1 MFQEHSPTDDR
12 RDLAMPRFVPLL
24 MRADMLAHQFGK
36 LQGSRQQQLNCSI
49 LLVHA
54 LDRKSDKP
62 EPAPT
67 SKSGLLAVVKISF
80 LASRKPSCQ

>member
-1 MFQEHSPTDDR
+1 MDDK
-12 RDLAMPRFVPLL
+12 RDVAKPVFVLL
-24 MRADMLAHQFGK
+24 VVRADTLARQFDR
-36 LQGSRQQQLNCSI
+36 LQGSRQQQSDCSM
-49 LLVHA
+49 LSLHA

-80 LASRKPSCQ
+80 LASREPSCQ

>member
-12 RDLAMPRFVPLL
+12 RDLAKPRFVPLL
-24 MRADMLAHQFGK
+24 MRADKLARQFDRSPD
-36 LQGSRQQQLNCSI
+36 SRQQQSDCF
-49 LLVHA
+49 LLSVHA
-54 LDRKSDKP
+54 LDRKSGRP

-67 SKSGLLAVVKISF
+67 SKSGLLAIVKISF

>member
-1 MFQEHSPTDDR
+1 MFQEHIPTDDR
-12 RDLAMPRFVPLL
+12 RDLAKLESVPLVV
-24 MRADMLAHQFGK
+24 RADMLAHQFGK

-67 SKSGLLAVVKISF
+67 SKSGLLAILKISF
-80 LASRKPSCQ
+80 LASREPSCQ